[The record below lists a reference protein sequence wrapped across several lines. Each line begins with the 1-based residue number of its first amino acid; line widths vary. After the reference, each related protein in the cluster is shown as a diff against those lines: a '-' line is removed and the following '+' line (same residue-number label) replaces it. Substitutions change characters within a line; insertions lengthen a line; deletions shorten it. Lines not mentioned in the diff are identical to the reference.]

1 MYVSGKSISDIIGK
15 NKSKLYQLVSKAMTV
30 ENNSHGLLLV
40 EPPRH
45 YKTKKDRLSQQIK
58 KGKRGYLD
66 NCVQLQNILK
76 RIEPKRIN
84 EGILLAFTVPTI
96 SDSIS

>member
-1 MYVSGKSISDIIGK
+1 MCMYIYVYKYVKFVCIYVCMCMYMCMYIYVCMYICMYICMYVSGKSISDIIGK

-58 KGKRGYLD
+58 M
-66 NCVQLQNILK
+66 
-76 RIEPKRIN
+76 
-84 EGILLAFTVPTI
+84 
-96 SDSIS
+96 